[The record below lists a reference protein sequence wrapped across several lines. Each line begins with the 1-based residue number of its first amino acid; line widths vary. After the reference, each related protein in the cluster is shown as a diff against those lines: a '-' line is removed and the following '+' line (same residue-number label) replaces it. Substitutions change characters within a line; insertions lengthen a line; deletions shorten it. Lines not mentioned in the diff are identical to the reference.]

1 MIQHTIKK
9 PRKLTDQKKKVVES
23 VDKATGAQL
32 IITENK
38 TPLMLNISLYLL
50 WFGASGLFL
59 RPLVEIIIWIALT
72 VLIPIFITK
81 ITGKLWTRITKN
93 VFYKLI
99 QGSSIVGKEAMVKI
113 RVDATG
119 GTISY
124 NDDVQ
129 VQLLPAKS
137 LYDDKAF
144 EQNTKVYICLYRDGV
159 YYVDDNPD
167 ALAKVR
173 DPSADKQQ
181 SKF

>member
-1 MIQHTIKK
+1 M
-9 PRKLTDQKKKVVES
+9 
-23 VDKATGAQL
+23 
-32 IITENK
+32 
-38 TPLMLNISLYLL
+38 
-50 WFGASGLFL
+50 
-59 RPLVEIIIWIALT
+59 
-72 VLIPIFITK
+72 
-81 ITGKLWTRITKN
+81 
-93 VFYKLI
+93 
-99 QGSSIVGKEAMVKI
+99 GKEAMVKI